1 MGRPKSEKIRENG
14 GKTAEGTAVSVLG
27 ALNPAHNADF
37 PRRAAEF
44 RLFPPFLERKLTWI
58 DRNKRR
64 VTYLTGANST
74 FGAYGMN
81 DDKKKKNKKK
91 SPFQKILRI
100 VILAAA
106 LTAILVVAVMY
117 ALNGNTREGIGRIT
131 RIGATLSQNVS
142 PFGDSVIFYDG
153 TTLHCVAA
161 TGGNEWSYQIGTN
174 ADYDAT
180 EKRIVAWSGNDLYIL
195 NSRGRLIYNNKMSD
209 AIQFAS
215 AGDEYVA
222 VFVGDS
228 DNGVVS
234 VINSSGQIV
243 DNIPVSNQTLL
254 DIGFFMSTTT
264 SSAQPT
270 ELMWML
276 GLNTTGTVISTELQ
290 TYQPGKLST
299 GKSSLGEHIA
309 YSIYDENGNLN
320 IVTTRQILHYSYRA
334 LEASSPTL
342 IYGYTV
348 EDVQQSG
355 KTLYQLLVPA
365 QEQSEGTSIN
375 NVRLM
380 YGSVDRVLHLPG
392 TCIAAKLGTK
402 SVYGFS
408 ANAVYA
414 CRFGETT
421 FRAYAMPINVTA
433 VLGMMTDNRAVVA
446 SGSEIYV
453 VELPT

>member
-1 MGRPKSEKIRENG
+1 M
-14 GKTAEGTAVSVLG
+14 
-27 ALNPAHNADF
+27 
-37 PRRAAEF
+37 
-44 RLFPPFLERKLTWI
+44 
-58 DRNKRR
+58 DRNRRR
-64 VTYLTGANST
+64 VTYMTGANST

-91 SPFQKILRI
+91 NTLQSILRKA
-100 VILAAA
+100 ILAAA
-106 LTAILVVAVMY
+106 LIGVLIISVLY
-117 ALNGNTREGIGRIT
+117 ALRGGTREGIGKVT

-195 NSRGRLIYNNKMSD
+195 NNRGRLIYNNKMSD

-243 DNIPVSNQTLL
+243 DNIPISDQTLL
-254 DIGFFMSTTT
+254 DIGFFTSTTS

-299 GKSSLGEHIA
+299 GKSTLGEHIA
-309 YSIYDENGNLN
+309 YSIYDENGILN
-320 IVTTRQILHYSYRA
+320 IVTTRQILHYNYKA
-334 LEASSPTL
+334 LEATSPTL

-365 QEQSEGTSIN
+365 QEQNESTNIN

-392 TCIAAKLGTK
+392 ACISAKLGTK

>member
-1 MGRPKSEKIRENG
+1 M
-14 GKTAEGTAVSVLG
+14 
-27 ALNPAHNADF
+27 
-37 PRRAAEF
+37 
-44 RLFPPFLERKLTWI
+44 

-380 YGSVDRVLHLPG
+380 YDSVDRVLHLPG

>member
-1 MGRPKSEKIRENG
+1 M
-14 GKTAEGTAVSVLG
+14 
-27 ALNPAHNADF
+27 
-37 PRRAAEF
+37 
-44 RLFPPFLERKLTWI
+44 

-215 AGDEYVA
+215 AGGEYVA

>member
-1 MGRPKSEKIRENG
+1 M
-14 GKTAEGTAVSVLG
+14 
-27 ALNPAHNADF
+27 
-37 PRRAAEF
+37 
-44 RLFPPFLERKLTWI
+44 

-421 FRAYAMPINVTA
+421 FRSYAMPINVTA

>member
-1 MGRPKSEKIRENG
+1 MYSNG
-14 GKTAEGTAVSVLG
+14 YVPAWGVGSGDHDGYNPWVSATQTGFNESWQNNIQATLEFIQK
-27 ALNPAHNADF
+27 LDF
-37 PRRAAEF
+37 ITKGLKFTF
-44 RLFPPFLERKLTWI
+44 RFGYDTYNSNWI
-58 DRNKRR
+58 KRR
-64 VTYLTGANST
+64 KWPAQY
-74 FGAYGMN
+74 
-81 DDKKKKNKKK
+81 K
-91 SPFQKILRI
+91 
-100 VILAAA
+100 
-106 LTAILVVAVMY
+106 
-117 ALNGNTREGIGRIT
+117 
-131 RIGATLSQNVS
+131 
-142 PFGDSVIFYDG
+142 
-153 TTLHCVAA
+153 
-161 TGGNEWSYQIGTN
+161 
-174 ADYDAT
+174 
-180 EKRIVAWSGNDLYIL
+180 
-195 NSRGRLIYNNKMSD
+195 
-209 AIQFAS
+209 
-215 AGDEYVA
+215 
-222 VFVGDS
+222 
-228 DNGVVS
+228 
-234 VINSSGQIV
+234 
-243 DNIPVSNQTLL
+243 
-254 DIGFFMSTTT
+254 
-264 SSAQPT
+264 AQPRFR
-270 ELMWML
+270 
-276 GLNTTGTVISTELQ
+276 
-290 TYQPGKLST
+290 
-299 GKSSLGEHIA
+299 
-309 YSIYDENGNLN
+309 DENGNLN

>member
-1 MGRPKSEKIRENG
+1 M
-14 GKTAEGTAVSVLG
+14 
-27 ALNPAHNADF
+27 
-37 PRRAAEF
+37 
-44 RLFPPFLERKLTWI
+44 

-106 LTAILVVAVMY
+106 LTAILVVTVMY

-320 IVTTRQILHYSYRA
+320 IVTTRQILHYNYKA

-348 EDVQQSG
+348 EDVQKSG

-365 QEQSEGTSIN
+365 QEQSEGISIN

-380 YGSVDRVLHLPG
+380 HGSVDRVLHLPG

>member
-1 MGRPKSEKIRENG
+1 M
-14 GKTAEGTAVSVLG
+14 
-27 ALNPAHNADF
+27 
-37 PRRAAEF
+37 
-44 RLFPPFLERKLTWI
+44 

-195 NSRGRLIYNNKMSD
+195 NNRGRLIYNNKMSD

>member
-1 MGRPKSEKIRENG
+1 M
-14 GKTAEGTAVSVLG
+14 
-27 ALNPAHNADF
+27 
-37 PRRAAEF
+37 
-44 RLFPPFLERKLTWI
+44 

-309 YSIYDENGNLN
+309 YSI
-320 IVTTRQILHYSYRA
+320 VTTRQILHYSYRA
-334 LEASSPTL
+334 LEASSATL

>member
-1 MGRPKSEKIRENG
+1 M
-14 GKTAEGTAVSVLG
+14 
-27 ALNPAHNADF
+27 
-37 PRRAAEF
+37 
-44 RLFPPFLERKLTWI
+44 

-375 NVRLM
+375 NIRLM

-408 ANAVYA
+408 TNAVYA

>member
-1 MGRPKSEKIRENG
+1 M
-14 GKTAEGTAVSVLG
+14 
-27 ALNPAHNADF
+27 
-37 PRRAAEF
+37 
-44 RLFPPFLERKLTWI
+44 

-320 IVTTRQILHYSYRA
+320 ITTRQILHYSYRA

>member
-1 MGRPKSEKIRENG
+1 M
-14 GKTAEGTAVSVLG
+14 
-27 ALNPAHNADF
+27 
-37 PRRAAEF
+37 
-44 RLFPPFLERKLTWI
+44 

-209 AIQFAS
+209 AIQFAG

>member
-1 MGRPKSEKIRENG
+1 M
-14 GKTAEGTAVSVLG
+14 
-27 ALNPAHNADF
+27 
-37 PRRAAEF
+37 
-44 RLFPPFLERKLTWI
+44 

-117 ALNGNTREGIGRIT
+117 ALNGNTREGIGRIA

-375 NVRLM
+375 NIRLM

>member
-1 MGRPKSEKIRENG
+1 M
-14 GKTAEGTAVSVLG
+14 
-27 ALNPAHNADF
+27 
-37 PRRAAEF
+37 
-44 RLFPPFLERKLTWI
+44 

-320 IVTTRQILHYSYRA
+320 IVTTRQILHYNYKA

-348 EDVQQSG
+348 EDVQKSG

>member
-1 MGRPKSEKIRENG
+1 M
-14 GKTAEGTAVSVLG
+14 
-27 ALNPAHNADF
+27 
-37 PRRAAEF
+37 
-44 RLFPPFLERKLTWI
+44 

-81 DDKKKKNKKK
+81 EDKKKKNKKK

-243 DNIPVSNQTLL
+243 DNIPVANQTLL

-320 IVTTRQILHYSYRA
+320 IVTTRQILHYNYKA

-348 EDVQQSG
+348 EDVQKSG

-365 QEQSEGTSIN
+365 QEQSEGISIN